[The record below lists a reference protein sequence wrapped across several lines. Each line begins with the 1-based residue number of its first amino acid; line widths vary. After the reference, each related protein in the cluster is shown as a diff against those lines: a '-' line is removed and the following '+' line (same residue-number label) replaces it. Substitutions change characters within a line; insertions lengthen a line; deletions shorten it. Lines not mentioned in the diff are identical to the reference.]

1 MLLRKRRAAQASMC
15 KGQPKFEMRVAIGE
29 PMSTTHLDQALAEEF
44 ADKAEAIHALKVS
57 NPHFRTL
64 LEQNHDLW
72 KQIQQIQK
80 GIAAAEDSVLE
91 DLEKRRLNLLDQI
104 AAQIA

>member
-1 MLLRKRRAAQASMC
+1 
-15 KGQPKFEMRVAIGE
+15 
-29 PMSTTHLDQALAEEF
+29 MSTHLDQALAEEF

-57 NPHFRTL
+57 DAGFRTL

-80 GIAAAEDSVLE
+80 GIAPAADAVLE
-91 DLEKRRLNLLDQI
+91 DLEKRRLLILDRI
-104 AAQIA
+104 GAGIS